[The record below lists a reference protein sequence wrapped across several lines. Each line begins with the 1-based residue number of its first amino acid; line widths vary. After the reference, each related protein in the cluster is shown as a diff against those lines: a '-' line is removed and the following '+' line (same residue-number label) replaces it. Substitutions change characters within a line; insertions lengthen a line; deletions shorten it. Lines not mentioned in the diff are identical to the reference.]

1 MQLFYNSPTTLI
13 RIPRSVFLLLVVK
26 WAAAV
31 EWYKP
36 HTSKSSNY
44 FGISSCESKV
54 LQTNDVL
61 RIAKG
66 EMRGRE
72 LKFIVTGNSLTAVN
86 TDLIKTVR
94 TGQQFL
100 IYSGTL
106 F

>member
-13 RIPRSVFLLLVVK
+13 RIPRSVLLLLVVK
-26 WAAAV
+26 WAADV

-54 LQTNDVL
+54 LQTNNNVL

-72 LKFIVTGNSLTAVN
+72 LLKVHCH
-86 TDLIKTVR
+86 
-94 TGQQFL
+94 GQFF
-100 IYSGTL
+100 YCS
-106 F
+106 